1 MIFGIVFQNVSFTI
15 QPGEVT
21 ALVGPSGS
29 GKSSCVGLLE
39 NFYAPKEGQVLL
51 DGRPVQADGDSQ
63 TFMEGSRDRRCTQ
76 VKDRQSI
83 NSDI

>member
-1 MIFGIVFQNVSFTI
+1 MMIFGIVFQNVSFTI

-51 DGRPVQADGDSQ
+51 DGRPVQAYEHTYLHSKVCP
-63 TFMEGSRDRRCTQ
+63 EYLL
-76 VKDRQSI
+76 V
-83 NSDI
+83 N